1 MSFLFAE
8 NNSESTIDLFQ
19 KRLIYTGNLY
29 QTQDHINLVDFNFA
43 EKYLYG
49 RVNRKFIPIVI
60 NNNKRL
66 KQFISSA
73 DPEKPQRAMDFVVDA
88 FEQLATNFRKCA
100 SSGLID
106 DTDPFLSNLVVHKAY
121 QSHSGLYRDYLN
133 MYLGRIELQFK
144 KQNIIVRN
152 FKEFLTHL
160 LGMLEESVSDY
171 PFTKTAFIRS
181 RFCPVYTN
189 ALTIEIADAEYAN
202 DDEKMNQFVNSN
214 NWDFYVNACKNYG
227 FMVDL
232 HRPWRLVADIAGPPM
247 QVYSKRY
254 GLKNTDDILNIR
266 YTGVQ
271 NTYFESLVREL
282 PMLYNRVR
290 NDIYQDLEEC
300 DGRIITKYRK
310 SVRYSPQK
318 FAKDFP
324 DAYLFGVYMKIRL
337 MEEEVKLP
345 YSDEKILLDEA
356 NQAFL
361 TSGPSTALSYFER
374 IINKTFD
381 CQGSL
386 TYISKDMLRDQ
397 DTLHSP
403 DLPEGG
409 AGAHGVS
416 VGRFGSPGQARNGV
430 RPDEK
435 IDIS

>member
-8 NNSESTIDLFQ
+8 NNSESTKDLFQ
-19 KRLIYTGNLY
+19 KRVIYRGNLY
-29 QTQDHINLVDFNFA
+29 QTQDHMNLVDFNFA

-49 RVNRKFIPIVI
+49 RVNRKFMPIVV

-66 KQFISSA
+66 KQFVSSH

-88 FEQLATNFRKCA
+88 FEQMASNFRKCA
-100 SSGLID
+100 AAGLIS
-106 DTDPFLSNLVVHKAY
+106 DTDPFLSNLAVHKAY

-144 KQNIIVRN
+144 KNNIVVRN
-152 FKEFLTHL
+152 FKEFMTHL
-160 LGMLEESVSDY
+160 MGMLENSVSEY

-181 RFCPVYTN
+181 RFCPVYVN
-189 ALTIEIADAEYAN
+189 ALTIEIATAEYAN
-202 DDEKMNQFVNSN
+202 DDEKMNQFINSS

-232 HRPWRLVADIAGPPM
+232 QRPWRLVADIAGPPM
-247 QVYSKRY
+247 QVYSERY

-266 YTGVQ
+266 YAGAHTA
-271 NTYFESLVREL
+271 YFESLIREL
-282 PMLYNRVR
+282 PALYNRIR
-290 NDIYQDLEEC
+290 SDIYQDLEEC
-300 DGRIITKYRK
+300 DGRIVTKYRK
-310 SVRYSPQK
+310 SATYTPQK

-324 DAYLFGVYMKIRL
+324 DIYMFGIYMRIRL
-337 MEEEVKLP
+337 MEEEVKLTP
-345 YSDEKILLDEA
+345 SDENILIEEA

-361 TSGPSTALSYFER
+361 TSGANAALSYFER

-386 TYISKDMLRDQ
+386 TYISKDMLREQ
-397 DTLHSP
+397 ETLEDP
-403 DLPEGG
+403 KIPEG
-409 AGAHGVS
+409 ASGAHGVS
-416 VGRFGSPGQARNGV
+416 VGRFGVPGPRRNGV
-430 RPDEK
+430 RPDDE